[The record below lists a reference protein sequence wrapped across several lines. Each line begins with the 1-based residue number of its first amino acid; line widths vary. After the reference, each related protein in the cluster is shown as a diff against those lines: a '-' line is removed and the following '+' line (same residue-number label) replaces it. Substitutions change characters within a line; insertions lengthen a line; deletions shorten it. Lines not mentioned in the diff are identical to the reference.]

1 MGDKKGV
8 LAIVSGFS
16 GAGKGTIMKSL
27 MERYGE
33 EYGLSISATT
43 RAPRPGEENGR
54 EYFFV
59 TEEEFLQMIKDD
71 NLIEYA
77 NYVGNY
83 YGTPKQYVM
92 EQLAKGKNVIL
103 EIEMQG
109 ALKVKAKMPDTA
121 LLFVT
126 TKDAKTLKERLT
138 GRGTETED
146 VIAQRMRRAI
156 EESSGITDYD
166 YLVINDK
173 LDDAVNLVHQLIT
186 GIRDQKEETFDAYR
200 ISSNIDFINE
210 MKHDLEQIMEGE

>member
-1 MGDKKGV
+1 
-8 LAIVSGFS
+8 
-16 GAGKGTIMKSL
+16 
-27 MERYGE
+27 
-33 EYGLSISATT
+33 
-43 RAPRPGEENGR
+43 
-54 EYFFV
+54 
-59 TEEEFLQMIKDD
+59 MIKDD

-166 YLVINDK
+166 YLVVNDK

-186 GIRDQKEETFDAYR
+186 GIRDQKEEAFDAYR

>member
-1 MGDKKGV
+1 MAHQSK
-8 LAIVSGFS
+8 
-16 GAGKGTIMKSL
+16 M
-27 MERYGE
+27 
-33 EYGLSISATT
+33 
-43 RAPRPGEENGR
+43 
-54 EYFFV
+54 
-59 TEEEFLQMIKDD
+59 
-71 NLIEYA
+71 
-77 NYVGNY
+77 
-83 YGTPKQYVM
+83 M

-166 YLVINDK
+166 YLVVNDK

>member
-156 EESSGITDYD
+156 E
-166 YLVINDK
+166 
-173 LDDAVNLVHQLIT
+173 DDAVNLVHQLNT
-186 GIRDQKEETFDAYR
+186 GIRDQKEEAFDAYR